1 MSSLLRKRLQMV
13 FNSKMRRQRLC
24 CFCHYYQWWWR
35 VWSYNFSSSRKKNGT
50 PTTAKYCKNVPY
62 SKGAKSS
69 VLPTLSIFDT
79 PCSNQQHK
87 DFSEI
92 WFSVLAIGFPFIWK
106 VQQHSAITNNNVYF
120 QFLQANDFLLGFKT
134 IKVDN
139 PENHASLSHYSRG
152 SSFTKQ
158 QHKNYTHTNRL
169 LLVHAKVFS
178 WRHTLL
184 YPSFATYLYS
194 KTKTGVTLLR
204 SPHVCIFTTL
214 N

>member
-1 MSSLLRKRLQMV
+1 MEHQQQQNIVKMCLTQKAQNHQCCQLYLLLTALKY
-13 FNSKMRRQRLC
+13 NKLC
-24 CFCHYYQWWWR
+24 
-35 VWSYNFSSSRKKNGT
+35 
-50 PTTAKYCKNVPY
+50 
-62 SKGAKSS
+62 
-69 VLPTLSIFDT
+69 
-79 PCSNQQHK
+79 
-87 DFSEI
+87 EI
-92 WFSVLAIGFPFIWK
+92 WFPILIIGFAFINWK
-106 VQQHSAITNNNVYF
+106 GVFPMHVDCKMSKKNTGFLF
-120 QFLQANDFLLGFKT
+120 QFLQETNFILVFKT
-134 IKVDN
+134 MKVGN
-139 PENHASLSHYSRG
+139 TENHASLSHYSRG